1 MVKFPFFAYF
11 FFPRFIINAISE
23 KAREELRDFIIR
35 TFEKKTLPTL
45 SMKGQ
50 EKAKIY
56 LIILK
61 QMPTRNFF
69 VFIRLTKYNDFQIF
83 LYMLD
88 VVRDELEED
97 LKTNYKKKVGVQ

>member
-11 FFPRFIINAISE
+11 FFSDFIINAIGE
-23 KAREELRDFIIR
+23 KAREQFRDFIIR
-35 TFEKKTLPTL
+35 TFEKKTLPKI

-69 VFIRLTKYNDFQIF
+69 VFMRLTKYDDFQIF
-83 LYMLD
+83 LYELD
-88 VVRDELEED
+88 VVRDELEEYFR
-97 LKTNYKKKVGVQ
+97 TNYKKKVGVK